1 MRILLDTHT
10 FLWFVMDD
18 PNLSAVAKALIEDMG
33 NDRLLSVASPWEMA
47 IKVSRNRLQIS
58 APIDTFLRS
67 QLAINSIRLLPI
79 EIPHVA
85 VLATLPFH
93 HKDPF
98 DRMLVSQALADRVP
112 IVSVDATLDAY
123 GVQRLW

>member
-1 MRILLDTHT
+1 
-10 FLWFVMDD
+10 MDD